1 MEAFAQMKAQI
12 LVLQLAYFC
21 LGSTEGSCE
30 SCRKLLFGM
39 LNLYACLPRSLQPA
53 FMKVLDS
60 NAVPHTGDSEDS
72 SDTEEASSETASY
85 MQAETY

>member
-1 MEAFAQMKAQI
+1 MTPTCQ
-12 LVLQLAYFC
+12 
-21 LGSTEGSCE
+21 
-30 SCRKLLFGM
+30 
-39 LNLYACLPRSLQPA
+39 

-85 MQAETY
+85 AQAAT